1 MSVDWVMQDDNDD
14 LLCVEQQ
21 TNIFCCGKLPLSWFI
36 SEAKNMACE
45 RWKRVQGFAYIEIV
59 L

>member
-1 MSVDWVMQDDNDD
+1 MQDDNDD
-14 LLCVEQQ
+14 VLCVEQQ

-36 SEAKNMACE
+36 SEAKNMECE